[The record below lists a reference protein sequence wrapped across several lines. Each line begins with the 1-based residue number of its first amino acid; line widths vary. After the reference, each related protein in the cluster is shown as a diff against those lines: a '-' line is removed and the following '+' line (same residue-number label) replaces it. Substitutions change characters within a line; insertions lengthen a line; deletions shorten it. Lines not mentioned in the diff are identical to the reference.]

1 MLAELLNYTTKAD
14 AIVIEQLNLPTVDV
28 PEANKLFSHV
38 LTAQHIWAKRI
49 LKEKPAKG
57 VWEEQDKS
65 TFKALS
71 EENARLFEL
80 ILKNAS
86 LSEVIHYTNSAG
98 EEFESAVQ
106 DILLHVGN
114 HSTYHRGQIVSM
126 LKKAGHVPPVTDYI
140 MLKRTNQL

>member
-14 AIVIEQLNLPTVDV
+14 AIIIEQLNLPDVDL
-28 PEANKLFSHV
+28 PEVNKLFSHV

-57 VWEEQDKS
+57 VWELQDKS
-65 TFKALS
+65 TFKTLS
-71 EENARLFEL
+71 EENAKLFDQ

-86 LSEVIHYTNSAG
+86 LDEVISYTNSAG
-98 EEFESAVQ
+98 EEFESVVR

-114 HSTYHRGQIVSM
+114 HSTYLRAQIASM
-126 LKKAGHVPPVTDYI
+126 LKRAGHVPPITDYI